1 MGWQLSLLVRC
12 RAWDGKQHRLGGE
25 IGMALYR
32 QVLPGRYWLNSSPS
46 RWHNI
51 HFNSLGMKCMWS
63 SIPVILILNINDST
77 FILLAIQIALIAKSA
92 IITHL
97 TTQYAQVVKSSL
109 CPILEKA
116 MDWWLY
122 WSEIYFAELM
132 EQSFLSFTQSK
143 GLWATKTRKTKTEI
157 CNSHLQNWI

>member
-51 HFNSLGMKCMWS
+51 HFNSLGMKSMWS

-97 TTQYAQVVKSSL
+97 TTQYAQVVKSLPHPRES
-109 CPILEKA
+109 
-116 MDWWLY
+116 Y
-122 WSEIYFAELM
+122 GLM
-132 EQSFLSFTQSK
+132 AVLIRDLFCRVNGAVFFEFHSK
-143 GLWATKTRKTKTEI
+143 
-157 CNSHLQNWI
+157 